1 MAGDSMAM
9 MAAPLVA
16 AEATRLDSAASGDTA
31 ALAHHLAAVPA
42 LVKAIETDLMHMG
55 MHRDS
60 AYDALLD
67 SVRRDPANLEQV
79 RRMLSGYRA
88 MAAKGKRG

>member
-1 MAGDSMAM
+1 M

-16 AEATRLDSAASGDTA
+16 AEQARLDSASVGDSSA
-31 ALAHHLAAVPA
+31 ARHVEAIPA
-42 LVKAIETDLMHMG
+42 LIKAIQTDLMHMG

-67 SVRRDPANLEQV
+67 SVRRDPSNLDRV
-79 RRMLSGYRA
+79 RRMLGGYRT